1 MAIYVELKR
10 DTWMD
15 PGKSITC
22 CGKER
27 IELTNMEIIA
37 NAAVGEG
44 MYSLEEAL
52 WLLENDEE
60 IKLHTL
66 QCWNR
71 QGDYQVKEGEKGIEV
86 KLWKKKEEGS
96 GFYKTKAFL
105 YKRNQLQDVA
115 S

>member
-1 MAIYVELKR
+1 M
-10 DTWMD
+10 
-15 PGKSITC
+15 
-22 CGKER
+22 
-27 IELTNMEIIA
+27 TNMEIIA
-37 NAAVGEG
+37 NVAVEEG
-44 MYSLEEAL
+44 MYSLEEAQ

-71 QGDYQVKEGEKGIEV
+71 QGNFQVKEGEKGIEV

-96 GFYKTKAFL
+96 GFYKTKALL
-105 YKRNQLQDVA
+105 YKKSQLEEIA